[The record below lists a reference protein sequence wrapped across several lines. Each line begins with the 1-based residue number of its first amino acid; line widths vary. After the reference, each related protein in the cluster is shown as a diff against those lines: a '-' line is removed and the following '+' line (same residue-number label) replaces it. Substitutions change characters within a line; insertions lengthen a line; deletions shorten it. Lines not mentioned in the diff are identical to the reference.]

1 MGTELA
7 LQSPAPTPPSL
18 QDRKQETDLIIQQAT
33 YWAKSLMDIVEKC
46 GMSKNL
52 GGKKYLEVE
61 GWLMISEF
69 AHVKAVVE
77 WVREWKDT
85 DESILKGYEARVQLF
100 NDAGEIVGAGE
111 SSCGLDAFPCR
122 GKQGTEK
129 DKAAKSA
136 AQTWATSRAL
146 RNKFSYVAKMAGY
159 QAVPAEEMSRDDTQ
173 EMPHFRQAPR
183 EPIAPAPTPRFISDP
198 QRKRLYAIVMKK
210 GIPSETVKN
219 YLGGFG
225 YESSAEITR
234 DKYDEICKWA
244 EEWDAMNEFATNYDP
259 ADDIPDFKAP

>member
-7 LQSPAPTPPSL
+7 VQAPATPTL
-18 QDRKQETDLIIQQAT
+18 QDRKEETDLIIQQAT

-61 GWLMISEF
+61 GWLMIGEF
-69 AHVKAVVE
+69 AHVRAVVE

-100 NDAGEIVGAGE
+100 NDADQVVGAGE

-146 RNKFSYVAKMAGY
+146 RNKFSYVAKIAGY
-159 QAVPAEEMSRDDTQ
+159 QAVPAEEMTREDQ
-173 EMPHFRQAPR
+173 EMPHFHQAPR

-210 GIPSETVKN
+210 GIPSEIVKN
-219 YLGGFG
+219 HLGGFG

-234 DKYDEICKWA
+234 DKYDEIVKWA
-244 EEWDAMNEFATNYDP
+244 EDWDAMNEFAGARD
-259 ADDIPDFKAP
+259 DDIPDFKAP